1 MNDRELAALIKKT
14 TAIASRPKMKH
25 RPTYDSALDA
35 TRNNEADV
43 EKDVEREEFFSEMKR
58 REF

>member
-14 TAIASRPKMKH
+14 TAKASRPKNKN
-25 RPTYDSALDA
+25 RPTYDAALDA
-35 TRNNEADV
+35 TRHKDDDV
-43 EKDVEREEFFSEMKR
+43 EKDVERKEFFSEMKR